1 MYAPTHEKSDQVW
14 NKSNKVKDYSSQ
26 ENVKLN
32 WMEVKTSEAINNK
45 QVKLSQQ
52 EGKSGHKH
60 EKSMQIKSNPLTGG
74 KN

>member
-1 MYAPTHEKSDQVW
+1 
-14 NKSNKVKDYSSQ
+14 
-26 ENVKLN
+26 
-32 WMEVKTSEAINNK
+32 MEVKTSEAINNK

-60 EKSMQIKSNPLTGG
+60 EKSMQNQVKSINRW